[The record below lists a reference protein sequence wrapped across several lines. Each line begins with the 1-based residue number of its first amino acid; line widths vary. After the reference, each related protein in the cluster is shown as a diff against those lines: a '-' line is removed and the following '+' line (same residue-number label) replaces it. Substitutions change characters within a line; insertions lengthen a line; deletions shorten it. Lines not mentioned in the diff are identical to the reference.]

1 MSAEVKCKCQFC
13 NQHTAFPAEM
23 AGQMFACPHC
33 GLETKLF
40 IPQTSTTPKPGAPT
54 NPPVPQPTIE
64 KPDEPASLLGVMP
77 DLPTTPLP
85 ATRLRRSVGSASPG
99 IAPGRTP
106 AARMK
111 SSLAQNNGLFER
123 IIANFPIK
131 PQFLEMPF
139 GISSNILI
147 SSICCAYRRVTSLYD
162 MTFGHFR
169 V

>member
-40 IPQTSTTPKPGAPT
+40 IRRH
-54 NPPVPQPTIE
+54 PPRPSLARRPIRPFRPPTIE